1 MEHAVVRDRFAGTA
15 VLLTGAGSGIGRATA
30 LRLVAEG
37 AQVFAVDVGEDGLDA
52 TVEAAAGPGRIVTHV
67 ADVSDE
73 EAVVAAV
80 EGAVAELGT
89 LDVLVNVAGI
99 HRTTPIERLTVED
112 LRALLDVNVVGTAL
126 FCREALRYLPDGG
139 VIVNT
144 ASSSASHGNPFMTAY
159 SASKGAVLAFSLSL
173 ASEVIGRGVRVL
185 VVSPGST
192 ATPLTAGVRF
202 EGLDA
207 GYYSRIVSPMG
218 TGRPEQIAATIAF
231 AASRDASYLTG
242 VDLRVDGGS
251 HI

>member
-1 MEHAVVRDRFAGTA
+1 VDRFADTR

-37 AQVFAVDVGEDGLDA
+37 AQVFAVDGREAGLA
-52 TVEAAAGPGRIVTHV
+52 GTVEAASGPGRIVAHV

-73 EAVVAAV
+73 TAVVAAV
-80 EGAVAELGT
+80 SGAVAALGG
-89 LDVLVNVAGI
+89 LDALINVAGI

-112 LRALLDVNVVGTAL
+112 LRALFDVNVVGTAL
-126 FCREALRYLPDGG
+126 FCREALPYLPEGG

-173 ASEVIGRGVRVL
+173 ASEVVTRGIRVL

-192 ATPLTAGVRF
+192 ATPLTAAVDF
-202 EGLDA
+202 QGLDPT
-207 GYYSRIVSPMG
+207 YYSRIVSPMG

>member
-1 MEHAVVRDRFAGTA
+1 VDRFADVR

-37 AQVFAVDVGEDGLDA
+37 AQVFAVDAREAGLA
-52 TVEAAAGPGRIVTHV
+52 GTVEAAAGQGRIVAHG

-73 EAVVAAV
+73 AAVVAAV
-80 EGAVAELGT
+80 SGAVTTLGG
-89 LDVLVNVAGI
+89 LDVLINVAGI
-99 HRTTPIERLTVED
+99 HRTTPIDRLTVED
-112 LRALLDVNVVGTAL
+112 LRALFDDNVVGTAI
-126 FCREALRYLPDGG
+126 FCREALRHLPEGG

-173 ASEVIGRGVRVL
+173 AAEVVGRGIRVL

-192 ATPLTAGVRF
+192 ATPLTAGVDLA
-202 EGLDA
+202 GLDA
-207 GYYSRIVSPMG
+207 GYYARIVSPIG
-218 TGRPEQIAATIAF
+218 AGRPEQIAATIAF

>member
-1 MEHAVVRDRFAGTA
+1 MISDRFIGTG
-15 VLLTGAGSGIGRATA
+15 VLLTGAGSGIGQATA

-37 AQVFAVDVGEDGLDA
+37 AAVFAVDASKEGLA
-52 TVEAAAGPGRIVTHV
+52 GTLAAASGPGRVVAHV

-73 EAVVAAV
+73 AAVVAAV
-80 EGAVAELGT
+80 DAAVAELGL
-89 LDVLVNVAGI
+89 LDALVNVAGI

-112 LRALLDVNVVGTAL
+112 LRALFDVNVVGTAL
-126 FCREALRYLPDGG
+126 FCREALRHLAPGG

-144 ASSSASHGNPFMTAY
+144 ASSSAAHGNPFMTAY
-159 SASKGAVLAFSLSL
+159 SATKGAVLAFSLSL
-173 ASEVIGRGVRVL
+173 ASEVIGRGIRVV

-192 ATPLTAGVRF
+192 ATPLTAGVQL

-207 GYYSRIVSPMG
+207 GYYARIVSPMG
-218 TGRPEQIAATIAF
+218 AAQPEQIAATIAF

-242 VDLRVDGGS
+242 VDLRVDGGA

>member
-1 MEHAVVRDRFAGTA
+1 MDQGLVRDRFTGTA

-37 AQVFAVDVGEDGLDA
+37 GNVFAVDADEGGLSA
-52 TVEAAAGPGRIVTHV
+52 TVEAASGPGRIVAHV

-73 EAVVAAV
+73 AAVVGSV
-80 EGAVAELGT
+80 DTAVAALGR
-89 LDVLVNVAGI
+89 LDCLVNVAGI
-99 HRTTPIERLTVED
+99 HRTTPIETLSADD
-112 LRALLDVNVVGTAL
+112 LRALFDVNVVGTAL
-126 FCREALRYLPDGG
+126 FCREALRYLPEGG

-144 ASSSASHGNPFMTAY
+144 ASSSASHGNPFMAAY
-159 SASKGAVLAFSLSL
+159 SASKGAVLAFSSSL
-173 ASEVIGRGVRVL
+173 ASELVGRGVRVV

-192 ATPLTAGVRF
+192 ATPLTAGVRLD
-202 EGLDA
+202 GLD
-207 GYYSRIVSPMG
+207 GSYYSRIRSPLG

>member
-1 MEHAVVRDRFAGTA
+1 MGEAVISDRFTGTS

-37 AQVFAVDVGEDGLDA
+37 AVVFAVDASEAGLTA
-52 TVEAAAGPGRIVTHV
+52 TVEAAAGPGRIVAHV

-73 EAVVAAV
+73 AAVAAAV
-80 EGAVAELGT
+80 DGAVAEMGKI
-89 LDVLVNVAGI
+89 DALVNVAGI
-99 HRTTPIERLTVED
+99 HRTTPIERLTADD
-112 LRALLDVNVVGTAL
+112 LRALFEVNVVGTAM
-126 FCREALRYLPDGG
+126 FCRETLEHLPEGG

-173 ASEVIGRGVRVL
+173 ASEVVGRGVRVL
-185 VVSPGST
+185 VISPGTT

-202 EGLDA
+202 DGLDA
-207 GYYSRIVSPMG
+207 RYYSRIVSPLG
-218 TGRPEQIAATIAF
+218 TAQPQQIAGTIAF

-242 VDLRVDGGS
+242 VDLRVDGGA